1 MSGQGGGVNVEV
13 SSRTF
18 AVPFECPCCGAVP
31 DAEVT
36 IPLTRGGSVDR
47 AQSARGI
54 EFPYCKRC
62 VAHSL
67 QWESAG
73 LVAAAVTLGGIVGGV
88 VVAAATKVGYGVILL
103 AVAAASGAAIRA
115 LKRSRAKAG
124 LGPSCAAAGKAVT
137 YFGWANAVSA
147 FSFESPS
154 YAARFAEQNAQ
165 ILANASPQLRTLL
178 EGFKIARLQVPTPAA
193 PAGVVPPPLTVIE
206 WITKIERAPGRVARR
221 TALARALDMFP
232 EPPARTQ
239 VLEAATREE
248 LAPYLRQ
255 LDASPDGA
263 SQRGLLDKAIAE
275 VLADNLPEPLQRAVL
290 AALEERARRLR

>member
-1 MSGQGGGVNVEV
+1 MSGSSGGVNVEL

-31 DAEVT
+31 DAELT
-36 IPLTRGGSVDR
+36 IPLTRGGAVDR
-47 AQSARGI
+47 ARSARGL

-62 VAHSL
+62 IAHST
-67 QWESAG
+67 QWEAAG
-73 LVAAAVTLGGIVGGV
+73 ILAAAVTLGGIVGGV
-88 VVAAATKVGYGVILL
+88 VVAAATKVAFGALFLV
-103 AVAAASGAAIRA
+103 AAAASGAAVRA
-115 LKRSRAKAG
+115 VKRSRAKAG
-124 LGPSCAAAGKAVT
+124 CGPSCASAGKAVA
-137 YFGWANAVSA
+137 YFGWSNAVSA

-154 YAARFAEQNAQ
+154 YAARFAEQNGKL
-165 ILANASPQLRTLL
+165 LANASPQLRTLL

-206 WITKIERAPGRVARR
+206 WITKIERSPGRVARR
-221 TALARALDMFP
+221 TALAHALDMFP
-232 EPPARTQ
+232 EAPARTQ

-255 LDASPDGA
+255 LDASPDTA
-263 SQRGLLDKAIAE
+263 SQLGLLDKAIAE

-290 AALEERARRLR
+290 AALEARAKRLR